1 MENRQ
6 IRKWED
12 MLQWVAV
19 ALALLCTNL
28 FVSSFFFRLDLTED
42 KRYSIAPGTRQLL
55 QNLDNNIYV
64 EVYLDGDLNAG
75 FKRLQA
81 AIRETLEEFN
91 AYSDN
96 KVQFRFINPES
107 AGSPEQRGAFQ
118 RELINAGIQPTN
130 LFENVDGRRIQKI
143 IFPGAIVRA
152 GTRQG
157 AVNLLKG
164 NLAATAQERL
174 NQSVESVEF
183 ELASAIKKVT
193 QREKPRI
200 ALIQGHLELNSL
212 PIGDLRLTMDEFF
225 VTEEVLLDND
235 SALRS
240 YQAVVIIQPKVPYT
254 EEEKFR
260 LDQFIMRGGKALFM
274 LDMVQMNL
282 DSIAIG
288 GAYAFGYDLNLDDML
303 FRYGVR
309 ANMNLVQDMQMGT
322 VIVNVGQFGNAP
334 NLQPVPWPYYVLAN
348 QFGKHPITRNLN
360 AIYTKFA
367 GSIDT
372 VKSKGDVRKTPL
384 LMSNQYSRIRRAP
397 TIVSLDELKND
408 IDPNKFTQ
416 SHVPI
421 AYLLEGSFHSL
432 FRNRFAP
439 EGIAQGTKIIQE
451 SVPTQIAVI
460 GDGDIAVNELDRR
473 SQQPLPLGFDPV
485 TKQTFSNKDLIM
497 NILLYFTD
505 KDGLLEAR
513 LKEVRLRPL
522 DRIRLSEEKT
532 WWQGFNLVLPLL
544 LTGILGGLWY
554 YVRKKRYEKVATV

>member
-1 MENRQ
+1 MENRN

-12 MLQWVAV
+12 ILQWVAV
-19 ALALLCTNL
+19 ALGLLCVNL
-28 FVSSFFFRLDLTED
+28 FAGNFFFRLDLTED
-42 KRYSIAPGTRQLL
+42 KRYSISPGTRQLL
-55 QNLDNNIYV
+55 EKLETDIYV
-64 EVYLDGDLNAG
+64 EVYLAGELNAG

-91 AYSDN
+91 AYGNN
-96 KVQFRFINPES
+96 KVKYRFIDPES
-107 AGSPEQRGAFQ
+107 AGDAEQRGAFQ
-118 RELINAGIQPTN
+118 RELVNAGIQPTN
-130 LFENVDGRRIQKI
+130 LFETVEGKRIQKI

-152 GTRQG
+152 GTRQS

-193 QREKPRI
+193 QREKPRL
-200 ALIQGHLELNSL
+200 ALIQGHKELNSL
-212 PIGDLRLTMDEFF
+212 PISDLRISMDEFF
-225 VTEEVLLDND
+225 MTEEILLDND
-235 SALRS
+235 SALTG
-240 YQAVVIIQPKVPYT
+240 YQAAVLIQPKIPYT

-260 LDQFIMRGGKALFM
+260 LDQFIMRGGKVLFM

-282 DSIAIG
+282 DSIALG

-303 FRYGVR
+303 FRYGIR
-309 ANMNLVQDMQMGT
+309 TNMDLVQDLQMGT
-322 VIVNVGQFGNAP
+322 IIVNVGQFGNAP

-348 QFGKHPITRNLN
+348 HFGKHPITRNLN
-360 AIYTKFA
+360 AVYTKFA

-372 VKSKGDVRKTPL
+372 VKSKGKVRKIPL
-384 LMSNQYSRIRRAP
+384 LMTNQYSRIRRAP

-408 IDPNKFTQ
+408 TDPAKFTQ
-416 SHVPI
+416 SHIPV

-439 EGIAQGTKIIQE
+439 EGIPQETKIIQE

-460 GDGDIAVNELDRR
+460 ADGDVAVNDLDRR
-473 SQQPLPLGFDPV
+473 SQQPLPLGFDPI

-505 KDGLLEAR
+505 KDGLLDAR

-522 DRIRLSEEKT
+522 DKIRLTREKT
-532 WWQGFNLVLPLL
+532 WWQGLNLVVPILI
-544 LTGILGGLWY
+544 TGALGGIWY
-554 YVRKKRYEKVATV
+554 YVRKKRYEKSNFA

>member
-1 MENRQ
+1 MENRE

-12 MLQWVAV
+12 ILQWVAV
-19 ALALLCTNL
+19 ALAILCINL
-28 FVSSFFFRLDLTED
+28 FISSFFFRLDLTED
-42 KRYSIAPGTRQLL
+42 KRYSISPGTRQLL
-55 QNLDNNIYV
+55 ENLESNIYV
-64 EVYLDGDLNAG
+64 EIYLDGELNAG

-81 AIRETLEEFN
+81 AVRETLEEFN
-91 AYSDN
+91 AYSNN
-96 KVQFRFINPES
+96 KVQFRFVNPDA
-107 AGSPEQRGAFQ
+107 AGSDEQRGAFQ
-118 RELINAGIQPTN
+118 RELINTGIQPTN
-130 LFENVDGRRIQKI
+130 LFENIDGKRIQRI
-143 IFPGAIVRA
+143 IFPGAVVRS

-164 NLAATAQERL
+164 NLAASAQERL

-183 ELASAIKKVT
+183 ELANAIKKVT
-193 QREKPRI
+193 RRQKPRI
-200 ALIQGHLELNSL
+200 ALVQGHLELNSL
-212 PIGDLRLTMDEFF
+212 PIGDLKQSMDEHFI
-225 VTEEVLLDND
+225 VEEVKLDND
-235 SALRS
+235 SALTN
-240 YQAVVIIQPKVPYT
+240 YQAAVIIQPKMPYT
-254 EEEKFR
+254 EAEKFR

-288 GAYAFGYDLNLDDML
+288 GAYAFGYNLNLEDML

-309 ANMNLVQDMQMGT
+309 ANMDLVQDMQMGT

-360 AIYTKFA
+360 AVYTKFV

-372 VKSKGDVRKTPL
+372 VKAKGNVRKTPL

-408 IDPNKFTQ
+408 TDPAKFIQ
-416 SHVPI
+416 SNIPL
-421 AYLLEGSFHSL
+421 AYLLEGNFHSL

-439 EGIAQGTKIIQE
+439 EGITEGTKVMQE
-451 SVPTQIAVI
+451 SVPTQVALIA
-460 GDGDIAVNELDRR
+460 DGDVAVNELDRR

-505 KDGLLEAR
+505 EDGLLEAR
-513 LKEVRLRPL
+513 LKEVRMRPL
-522 DRIRLSEEKT
+522 DKIRLTDEKT
-532 WWQGFNLVLPLL
+532 QWQVFNLILPLL
-544 LTGILGGLWY
+544 ITAALGGTWY
-554 YVRKKRYEKVATV
+554 YVRKKRYEKVQQA

>member
-6 IRKWED
+6 VRKRED
-12 MLQWVAV
+12 LLQWLAV
-19 ALALLCTNL
+19 ALGLLCLNL
-28 FVSSFFFRLDLTED
+28 YTGDFFFRIDLTED
-42 KRYSIAPGTRQLL
+42 KRYSVSPGTRRLL
-55 QNLDNNIYV
+55 ENLQNNIYV
-64 EVYLDGDLNAG
+64 EIYLDGELNAG

-81 AIRETLEEFN
+81 AIRQTLEEFN
-91 AYSDN
+91 AYSRN
-96 KVQFRFINPES
+96 KIRFRFINPES
-107 AGSPEQRGAFQ
+107 AGNAEQRAAFQ
-118 RELINAGIQPTN
+118 RELVNAGIQPTN
-130 LFENVDGRRIQKI
+130 LFETVDGKRIQKI

-152 GTRQG
+152 GTRQT

-164 NLAATAQERL
+164 NLAATPQERL
-174 NQSVESVEF
+174 NQSVEGVEF
-183 ELASAIKKVT
+183 EFAAAIKKVT
-193 QREKPRI
+193 QRQKPRI
-200 ALIQGHLELNSL
+200 ALVQGHEELNSL
-212 PIGDLRLTMDEFF
+212 PVSDLRLAMDEYFI
-225 VTEEVLLDND
+225 VEEVTLDND
-235 SALRS
+235 SALAK
-240 YQAVVIIQPKVPYT
+240 YQAAVIIQPKKPYT

-260 LDQFIMRGGKALFM
+260 LDQFIMRGGKVLFM

-322 VIVNVGQFGNAP
+322 IVVNVGQFGNAP

-348 QFGKHPITRNLN
+348 QFGKHPVTRNLN
-360 AIYTKFA
+360 AVYVKFA

-372 VKSKGDVRKTPL
+372 VKSKGEVRKIPL
-384 LMSNQYSRIRRAP
+384 LMTNQYSRIRRAP

-408 IDPNKFTQ
+408 TDPAKFNQ
-416 SHVPI
+416 SHIPI
-421 AYLLEGSFHSL
+421 AYLLEGKFHSL

-439 EGIAQGTKIIQE
+439 EGIGQDVPIIQE

-460 GDGDIAVNELDRR
+460 GDGDAAVNELDRR
-473 SQQPLPLGFDPV
+473 TKQPLPLGFDPI
-485 TKQTFSNKDLIM
+485 TKQTFSNKELIM

-522 DRIRLSEEKT
+522 DKIRLNREKT
-532 WWQGFNLVLPLL
+532 RWQALNLLLPLSL
-544 LTGILGGLWY
+544 IGVLGGIWY
-554 YVRKKRYEKVATV
+554 YMRKRRYEHIRKV

>member
-1 MENRQ
+1 MRNRK

-12 MLQWVAV
+12 ILQWVAV
-19 ALALLCTNL
+19 ALGLLCMNL
-28 FVSSFFFRLDLTED
+28 FISSFFFRLDLTED

-55 QNLDNNIYV
+55 KNLDNNIYV
-64 EVYLDGDLNAG
+64 EIYLAGELNAG

-91 AYSDN
+91 AYSNN
-96 KVQFRFINPES
+96 KVQYRFIDPES
-107 AGSPEQRGAFQ
+107 AGNPEQRGAFQ

-130 LFENVDGRRIQKI
+130 LFENVDGKRIQRL
-143 IFPGAIVRA
+143 IFPGAIVRS

-164 NLAATAQERL
+164 NLAASAQERL

-183 ELASAIKKVT
+183 ELANAIRKVT
-193 QREKPRI
+193 RQQKPRI
-200 ALIQGHLELNSL
+200 ALIQGHSELNSL
-212 PIGDLRLTMDEFF
+212 PIGDLKLSMDEHFI
-225 VTEEVLLDND
+225 TEEVRLDND
-235 SALRS
+235 SALAN
-240 YQAVVIIQPKVPYT
+240 YQAAVIIQPKVPYT
-254 EEEKFR
+254 EAEKFR
-260 LDQFIMRGGKALFM
+260 LDQFIMRGGKVLFM

-309 ANMNLVQDMQMGT
+309 ANMDLVQDMQMGT
-322 VIVNVGQFGNAP
+322 VIINVGQFGNAP

-360 AIYTKFA
+360 AVYTKFTS
-367 GSIDT
+367 SIDT
-372 VKSKGDVRKTPL
+372 VKSKGEVKKIPL
-384 LMSNQYSRIRRAP
+384 LMTNQYSRIRRAP

-408 IDPNKFTQ
+408 VEPAKFNQ
-416 SHVPI
+416 SHIPL
-421 AYLLEGSFHSL
+421 AYLLEGRFHSL

-439 EGIAQGTKIIQE
+439 EGIAEGTKVIQE
-451 SVPTQIAVI
+451 SVPTQVAIIA
-460 GDGDIAVNELDRR
+460 DGDVAVNELDRR

-497 NILLYFTD
+497 NTLIYFTD
-505 KDGLLEAR
+505 EDGLLEAR
-513 LKEVRLRPL
+513 LKEVRIRPL
-522 DRIRLSEEKT
+522 DKIRLTDEKT
-532 WWQGFNLVLPLL
+532 QWQALNLVLPLL
-544 LTGILGGLWY
+544 LTAALGGKWY
-554 YVRKKRYEKVATV
+554 YVRKKRYEKV